1 MNCTGLIPKIKDF
14 CRRHNCQK
22 SNSNLQNLKFLKR
35 FSVIWYQLCK
45 CSFYWTCVFN
55 KFSSQVSHQFILSW
69 KFKLDSLSLILFA
82 VMYSNLFLVD
92 RRQTAFTRCL
102 LPNPLNHKTKTNNNT
117 NNDARQQIFSRR
129 SVLAPQL
136 LNKFGDHHSRTVSN
150 VLVFHKCNS
159 LSLLP
164 TPIWYL
170 FHVLLLKKT
179 MMKRWSQFTHG
190 SQFCVDLRLKIE
202 YPNVSKMYLVTVHS
216 VLAKKVLL
224 INSNSEVIAVAFFG
238 VAITLEMLTFLGS
251 RNANTCSK

>member
-55 KFSSQVSHQFILSW
+55 KFSSQVSHQF
-69 KFKLDSLSLILFA
+69 
-82 VMYSNLFLVD
+82 
-92 RRQTAFTRCL
+92 
-102 LPNPLNHKTKTNNNT
+102 KTKTNNNT
-117 NNDARQQIFSRR
+117 NNDVSQQFFSRR

-170 FHVLLLKKT
+170 LHVLLLKKT